1 MVNRQV
7 LYPAFPRR
15 RKVHPHQTT
24 MSRPSSK
31 SVAKRDVSTRLIA
44 LREKLGIRS
53 AELAR
58 RLGVSRSYVTHL
70 EQGKPCSL
78 PVQKLIEKM
87 EAEATGNQISE
98 PPPKSGG
105 ICADASFLVPPL
117 ASAVTVMTTPARSA
131 FDGKLPSTAAH
142 HRAVTIPMLSMSQ
155 ASVLDSVDKASL
167 ITREQFVCGASDE
180 RAFAVRISNDA
191 MEPQHLRGEI
201 AIVYPSEHPRD
212 GDRVLAR
219 LRDDNGGSV
228 LFRIFH
234 LSDRGKGVILSSPNQ
249 AYPALQYQRDAFT
262 WIHPIAAT
270 VRSLKDMI

>member
-1 MVNRQV
+1 
-7 LYPAFPRR
+7 
-15 RKVHPHQTT
+15 
-24 MSRPSSK
+24 
-31 SVAKRDVSTRLIA
+31 
-44 LREKLGIRS
+44 
-53 AELAR
+53 
-58 RLGVSRSYVTHL
+58 
-70 EQGKPCSL
+70 
-78 PVQKLIEKM
+78 
-87 EAEATGNQISE
+87 
-98 PPPKSGG
+98 
-105 ICADASFLVPPL
+105 
-117 ASAVTVMTTPARSA
+117 
-131 FDGKLPSTAAH
+131 
-142 HRAVTIPMLSMSQ
+142 
-155 ASVLDSVDKASL
+155 
-167 ITREQFVCGASDE
+167 
-180 RAFAVRISNDA
+180 